1 MDSHTLIGIG
11 SAAFIFATVAYV
23 VHLTFRNKTV
33 GIVATTITIFGLLF
47 LTFGIFARWG
57 ELYQLTGL
65 SLIRS
70 APLSNL
76 YESLVFFAWCTVAG
90 YLIIEWKYKSRA
102 FGAFIM
108 PIVALILA
116 FIEMSGMSKEVS
128 PLVPALQS
136 NWLFFHV
143 LLSFVSYAA
152 FAIAFA
158 TAVMYLAVVTENRK
172 SGAYIFWTLTAGVVL
187 ILLFA
192 KTIDFA
198 VFHVFGATAVDP
210 LSDNFLLRATFWSG
224 SIPFTVFSSIVA
236 GGFLFLVWRNGG
248 SILKKLIAHFSIS
261 AKMLDDI
268 TYKSIVVGFPLFTI
282 GAILMGAIW
291 ADQAWGTYWS
301 WDPKETWS
309 LIVFFVYAFYLHARL
324 MRGWKGTKIAV
335 VSVVGFISTLF
346 LYLGVNLLL
355 GGLHAYGTL

>member
-1 MDSHTLIGIG
+1 MDSHTFVGIG

-23 VHLTFRNKTV
+23 IHLTFKNKTV
-33 GIVATTITIFGLLF
+33 GIIATTISIFGLLF
-47 LTFGIFARWG
+47 LTIGIIARWG

-65 SLIRS
+65 SIIRS

-76 YESLVFFAWCTVAG
+76 YESLIFFAWCIVLG
-90 YLIIEWKYKSRA
+90 YLIIEWKYKNRA
-102 FGAFIM
+102 IGAFVM
-108 PIVALILA
+108 PVVALVLA

-136 NWLFFHV
+136 NWLLFHV
-143 LLSFVSYAA
+143 LLSFLAYAA

-158 TAVMYLAVVTENRK
+158 TSVMYLAVVTENKK
-172 SGAYIFWTLTAGVVL
+172 SAAYIFWTMTVGIVL

-192 KTIDFA
+192 KILDFA
-198 VFHVFGATAVDP
+198 ALSIIDTPDP

-224 SIPFTVFSSIVA
+224 SVPITVISSIVA
-236 GGFLFLVWRNGG
+236 VGFLFLVWKNGG
-248 SILKKLIAHFSIS
+248 SVFKKIISPFPIS
-261 AKMLDDI
+261 AELLDEL
-268 TYKSIVVGFPLFTI
+268 TYKMIIIGFPLFTI
-282 GAILMGAIW
+282 GALLMGAIW

-324 MRGWKGTKIAV
+324 MRGWKGIKIAI
-335 VSVVGFISTLF
+335 VSIIGFISTLF

-355 GGLHAYGTL
+355 SGLHAYGGL